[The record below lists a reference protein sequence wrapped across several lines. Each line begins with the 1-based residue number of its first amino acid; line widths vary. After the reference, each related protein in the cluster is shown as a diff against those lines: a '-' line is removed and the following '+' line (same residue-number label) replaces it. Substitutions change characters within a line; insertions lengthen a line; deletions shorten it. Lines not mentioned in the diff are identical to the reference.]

1 MKRRYT
7 FGSRII
13 HQVNLEDKRKKLLKV
28 IGIAEKGGCGNKGKG
43 AREKGAQPVA
53 CRL

>member
-13 HQVNLEDKRKKLLKV
+13 HQVNLLKMKETLNSYRYCMEGEERK
-28 IGIAEKGGCGNKGKG
+28 E
-43 AREKGAQPVA
+43 RESEE
-53 CRL
+53 L